1 MKESER
7 TMSAVQAEPKK
18 ISGQKIEKN
27 RETEPRIYIGPNF
40 KGMVSG
46 TVLKNGLPPALNE
59 VIRLCPVIGELVIP
73 VKNLVQTKKELEK
86 SDSAMRRFFHQ
97 AEIFCLTYKKGE

>member
-1 MKESER
+1 MKESGS
-7 TMSAVQAEPKK
+7 TISAVQAEPKK
-18 ISGQKIEKN
+18 SAEQKIEKT

-59 VIRLCPVIGELVIP
+59 VICLCPAIGELVIP
-73 VKNLVQTKKELEK
+73 VKNLVQTRKELEK
-86 SDSAMRRFFHQ
+86 PDSAMRHFFRQ
-97 AEIFCLTYKKGE
+97 AELFCLTYIGNC